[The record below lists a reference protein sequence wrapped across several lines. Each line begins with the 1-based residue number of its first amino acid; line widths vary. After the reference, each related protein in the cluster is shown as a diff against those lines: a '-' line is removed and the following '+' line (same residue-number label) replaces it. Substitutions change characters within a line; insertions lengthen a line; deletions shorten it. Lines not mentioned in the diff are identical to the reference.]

1 MDTVTNTPMKSNP
14 SVASDRYNSLL
25 YDKTDIELVWLT
37 VSNIAE
43 KAEQYRT
50 RDAPESHWIVVV
62 VQPLLQLVGKLK
74 QFRTVDMHELLEV
87 LDV

>member
-1 MDTVTNTPMKSNP
+1 MKSNP
-14 SVASDRYNSLL
+14 SVPSDRYNSLL

-37 VSNIAE
+37 VSNIAV
-43 KAEQYRT
+43 KAEQYRAC
-50 RDAPESHWIVVV
+50 DAPESHWIAVV

-74 QFRTVDMHELLEV
+74 QFRTADMHELLEV

>member
-1 MDTVTNTPMKSNP
+1 MKSNP
-14 SVASDRYNSLL
+14 SVPSDRYNSLL
-25 YDKTDIELVWLT
+25 YDKTEIELVWLT
-37 VSNIAE
+37 VSNIAV

-50 RDAPESHWIVVV
+50 RDAPESHWIAVV

-74 QFRTVDMHELLEV
+74 QFRTADMHELLEV

>member
-1 MDTVTNTPMKSNP
+1 MKSNP
-14 SVASDRYNSLL
+14 SVPSDRYNSLL

-37 VSNIAE
+37 ISNIAG